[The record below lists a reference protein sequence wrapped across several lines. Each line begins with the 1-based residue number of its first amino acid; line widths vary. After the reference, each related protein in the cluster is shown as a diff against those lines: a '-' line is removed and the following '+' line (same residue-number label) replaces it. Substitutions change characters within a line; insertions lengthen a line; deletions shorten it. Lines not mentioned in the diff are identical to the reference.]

1 MNPTPYTPLWY
12 WLGITSIG
20 VLLFCVW
27 VAWRA
32 LRAHQR
38 IVAALHGQA
47 RSQRVSSPT
56 KLNWAWIPLSL
67 GICLLWTGFWLAQS
81 HPEAL
86 ILLPVISAATLLGS
100 RRLQAQPVA
109 AWRLWLAAPLHLGG
123 CLLFLLERW
132 NRWESSALDNLAY
145 RYTFEWERWAEA
157 TALPWLH
164 KTLHDSDCALR
175 WIRGDV
181 AGEWATMEGW
191 PLAIFAIACW
201 VAAGVLTFG
210 SRKVELLPS
219 SLLWLVLFF
228 LPAYVA
234 VERGDL
240 GVGAVSTQSGKP
252 LSALEFSLA
261 EQRVLDQAYSLGD
274 ASVRRVRFEVVSKTG
289 ERLGRLHVYS
299 AEARYPWQ
307 RWRFD
312 LLDGPRRTQPRLTYF
327 LLENE
332 KEAPGELYAAMGR
345 VWRAPLNQVE
355 GWATRQR
362 EALGLTELR

>member
-1 MNPTPYTPLWY
+1 MSPTPDSPAWY
-12 WLGITSIG
+12 LLAGAAVA
-20 VLLFCVW
+20 VLLFWLW

-32 LRAHQR
+32 LRAHER
-38 IVAALHGQA
+38 IVAALQGA
-47 RSQRVSSPT
+47 TPDPRASSPT
-56 KLNWAWIPLSL
+56 KLSWAWVPLSL
-67 GICLLWTGFWLAQS
+67 GICFLWTCFWLAQT

-86 ILLPVISAATLLGS
+86 LLLPVITAATLWGS
-100 RRLQAQPVA
+100 HRLQAQPVA

-132 NRWESSALDNLAY
+132 NRWETSSLDNLAY
-145 RYTFEWERWAEA
+145 RYSFEWERWAEA
-157 TALPWLH
+157 TALPWLQ
-164 KTLHDSDCALR
+164 KTLHDSDCSLR

-181 AGEWATMEGW
+181 AGEWAILEGW

-210 SRKVELLPS
+210 GRKVTIVPS

-252 LSALEFSLA
+252 LSPLDFSLA
-261 EQRVLDQAYSLGD
+261 EQRVLDQAYSLG
-274 ASVRRVRFEVVSKTG
+274 STSLRRVQFEVVSKTG
-289 ERLGRLHVYS
+289 ERLGRVHVYS
-299 AEARYPWQ
+299 ADARYPWQ

-312 LLDGPRRTQPRLTYF
+312 VLEGPRRTQPRLTYF

-345 VWRAPLNQVE
+345 VWRAPINQVE